1 MTDGKK
7 PNIPKSFRWNIQQ
20 KANEESDKKGK
31 KGIKR
36 TCKKEVKKGL
46 TQGDKGGILV
56 YVLTAAEKQA
66 VTVRDF

>member
-1 MTDGKK
+1 MGTNLTYLKVSGEIFSKK
-7 PNIPKSFRWNIQQ
+7 RTKKN
-20 KANEESDKKGK
+20 DKKGD

-46 TQGDKGGILV
+46 TRGDKGGILV
-56 YVLTAAEKQA
+56 YVLTAADTQA